1 MMTVNLHDE
10 PATKVVLR
18 ATNAAEL
25 MTPNPV
31 SIRDTATVAE
41 AIALFSSKR
50 FHAAPVI
57 DDAGR
62 PVGVLSGSDILIH
75 ERERARFTSAD
86 AATSAQTLVRDI
98 MTPVVFSLS
107 PEASPRR
114 VIEDMA
120 ALNVHH
126 LYIVDRAGVLI
137 GVISALDIIRRLAA

>member
-1 MMTVNLHDE
+1 MTVNLKDD

-18 ATNAAEL
+18 AVTAAEL

-41 AIALFSSKR
+41 AIALFGTKG

-57 DDAGR
+57 NAAGH
-62 PVGVLSGSDILIH
+62 PVGVLSATDILIH
-75 ERERARFTSAD
+75 ERERAELAPTD
-86 AATSAQTLVRDI
+86 AEESDRARVRDM
-98 MTPVVFSLS
+98 MTPVVFSLA
-107 PEASPRR
+107 PDASPRR

-126 LYIVDRAGVLI
+126 LYIVDRGGVLV
-137 GVISALDIIRRLAA
+137 GVISALDIVRRLAA